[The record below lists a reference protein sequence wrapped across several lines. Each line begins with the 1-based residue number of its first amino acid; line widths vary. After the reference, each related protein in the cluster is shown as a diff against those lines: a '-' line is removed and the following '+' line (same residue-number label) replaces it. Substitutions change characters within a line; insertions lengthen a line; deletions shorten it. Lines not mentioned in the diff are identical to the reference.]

1 MNNYYQFEN
10 NPEFHVWDLET
21 YESINSIER
30 FKNSWLSK
38 YLKKGDAVLDIG
50 CGPGYNVKVLQDN
63 GVKVLG
69 VDLNELS
76 VNRAQEY
83 GLNVKKMD
91 AIQAIEEYGN
101 EYNFFY
107 MSDFVEHVPL
117 EVVVKILDKISH
129 QKNAAVFLCTPN
141 LDSIMGFKFWFHM
154 PTHINAMHPY
164 VIRQMLTKMNYQII
178 NEWSEYGNLPGKG
191 WKYKLRKFILEKLL
205 GTQAQLF
212 LGGANINFIATT
224 KNQP

>member
-10 NPEFHVWDLET
+10 NPEFHVWDMET

-38 YLKKGDAVLDIG
+38 YLKKDDAVMDIG
-50 CGPGYNVKVLQDN
+50 CGPGYNVKILQDN

-76 VNRAQEY
+76 VNRAQEH
-83 GLNVKKMD
+83 GLNVIKMD

-117 EVVVKILDKISH
+117 EVVVKILGKISQ
-129 QKNAAVFLCTPN
+129 QKNATIFLCTPN

-178 NEWSEYGNLPGKG
+178 SEWSEYGNLPGKG
-191 WKYKLRKFILEKLL
+191 WKYKLRKFILDKLL

-212 LGGANINFIATT
+212 LGGANINFIAKTGY
-224 KNQP
+224 